1 MKSDD
6 PRVTPIGRLL
16 RRLSADEW
24 PQLYNVLQGDMSLV
38 GPRPYLPGE
47 RPQMGALAQTILKAQ
62 PGMTGLWQ
70 VSGRNEL
77 SFDRRLQ
84 LDEYY
89 VRNWSLWMDIVVLAK
104 TVSSV
109 VRGWGAY

>member
-1 MKSDD
+1 MCSSD
-6 PRVTPIGRLL
+6 L
-16 RRLSADEW
+16 
-24 PQLYNVLQGDMSLV
+24 
-38 GPRPYLPGE
+38 
-47 RPQMGALAQTILKAQ
+47 